1 MSTDSP
7 DLIVLQKIRDNKDVQ
22 RTIHPIDRLKLL
34 QGFAERDYKPNT
46 ANLIDTLFEIIDGL
60 HNRVCKLE
68 EDATTH
74 KLVDKN

>member
-1 MSTDSP
+1 MSTESS
-7 DLIVLQKIRDNKDVQ
+7 DLIMLQKIRDNKDVQ

-46 ANLIDTLFEIIDGL
+46 ANLVDTLLEIIDGL
-60 HNRVCKLE
+60 HNRICKLE

-74 KLVDKN
+74 KLADKN